1 MEDHIGFLTYPREE
15 ARKQFARARV
25 RHWHEYERIMPDDQ
39 ASCQAK
45 RCMDCGTPDCHRF
58 CPVHNLIP
66 EWNELVS
73 DEDWRTAWEQL
84 DSTNNFPE
92 FTGRLCSAPCEDAC
106 TLRLLNSPVTIRS
119 IELAVIE
126 RAWQAGWV
134 RPQHSKRC
142 LFKRVAVIGS
152 GPAGLACAQQLARA
166 GYRVTVFEKADRVG
180 GLLRYGIPDFRLEKS
195 VLDRRLAQLEA
206 EGVKFRTGTHAGV
219 NLDMEELCR
228 AAHAVVLACGSE
240 QPRNMKVPGRSLG
253 GVHFAMEYLA
263 QQNRRV
269 AGNVIESGMA
279 IDAGGKQVAVVGGG
293 DTGSDCVGTAIRQGA
308 RHVTQIQYHDRPP
321 AHAEVL
327 QYWPEPV
334 PEWHLTDHD
343 EEGCRHVW
351 GCDTIAFEGQDEAVN
366 GLVLQGVRWLQY
378 SDGSWRKHHMPGQVG
393 RLPVQLVLLA
403 LGYLHPLHENLL
415 EQLDLGLD
423 SRGNVMASDVD
434 YRTGMDG
441 VFACGD
447 MRRGQSLVVWAIRE
461 GRQCA
466 QAVDVWL
473 SGSSDLPRV

>member
-1 MEDHIGFLTYPREE
+1 MI
-15 ARKQFARARV
+15 
-25 RHWHEYERIMPDDQ
+25 
-39 ASCQAK
+39 S
-45 RCMDCGTPDCHRF
+45 
-58 CPVHNLIP
+58 VHNLIP

-166 GYRVTVFEKADRVG
+166 GYRVTVFEKAD
-180 GLLRYGIPDFRLEKS
+180 
-195 VLDRRLAQLEA
+195 
-206 EGVKFRTGTHAGV
+206 
-219 NLDMEELCR
+219 
-228 AAHAVVLACGSE
+228 VVLACGSE

-269 AGNVIESGMA
+269 AGDVIEAGMA

-378 SDGSWRKHHMPGQVG
+378 SDGSWRKHHLPGQVG